1 MKNILV
7 FAMVSLLLIS
17 CGSEDKRELLESLEK
32 QRDDLNNQIDEL
44 RAKLDLE
51 KSNTPDGR
59 MTAVSLSQLTLKPFM
74 HYIKIQGM
82 VESDNNVLIPA
93 RTFGVIKKIFVEKG
107 QEVKKGQLLA
117 AMDGA
122 ILENSLS
129 ELEINMELA
138 KTMYER
144 QKRLWGKKIGSEVQ
158 FLQAKTN
165 KDALEKRM
173 AATREQYMLTKVIA
187 PISGTVDEIMIK
199 EGEAVNPGFGTIRIV
214 KLSDLKITANL
225 SEKYTGRIRRGDSI
239 IVSIPVLSRDFIG
252 IVRSVARVINPKN
265 RTFPIEVS
273 LPKDITRIQPNMLT
287 VLLINDYSN
296 PEAITVPFN
305 IIQKTEFQR
314 FCFAASKDKN
324 DIWTVERRMV
334 EIGLKYSNQ
343 VEILNGLEPG
353 EFVVIKGFQ
362 NLGGNQKVIVSSQ
375 NEN

>member
-1 MKNILV
+1 MKNILI
-7 FAMVSLLLIS
+7 FAMTSLLLMS
-17 CGSEDKRELLESLEK
+17 CGGEDRRELLKSLEK
-32 QRDDLNNQIDEL
+32 QRDDLNIQIDEL
-44 RAKLDLE
+44 RAELDLE
-51 KSNTPDGR
+51 MGNIPNGR
-59 MTAVSLSQLTLKPFM
+59 MTVVSLSQISQKPFM
-74 HYIKIQGM
+74 HHIKIQGI

-93 RTFGVIKKIFVEKG
+93 RTFGVIKKIYVEKG

-122 ILENSLS
+122 ILENSLN

-144 QKRLWGKKIGSEVQ
+144 QKRLWDKKIGSEVQ

-165 KDALEKRM
+165 KEALEKRL

-187 PISGTVDEIMIK
+187 PISGTVDEVMIK
-199 EGEAVNPGFGTIRIV
+199 EGEAVNPGFGAIRIV

-225 SEKYTGRIRRGDSI
+225 SEKYTGRIRVGDSLT
-239 IVSIPVLSRDFIG
+239 VSIPVLNRDFVS
-252 IVRSVARVINPKN
+252 IVRSVSRVINPKN

-273 LPKDITRIQPNMLT
+273 LPKGISEIQPNMLT

-296 PEAITVPFN
+296 PKAITVPFN
-305 IIQKTEFQR
+305 IIQKSEFTR
-314 FCFAASKDKN
+314 FCFVAAQNEN
-324 DIWTVERRMV
+324 DVWTVERRVV
-334 EIGLKYSNQ
+334 ELGLKYGNQ
-343 VEILNGLEPG
+343 VEILNGLESG

-362 NLGGNQKVIVSSQ
+362 NLGGNQQVIVSSQ

>member
-1 MKNILV
+1 
-7 FAMVSLLLIS
+7 
-17 CGSEDKRELLESLEK
+17 
-32 QRDDLNNQIDEL
+32 
-44 RAKLDLE
+44 
-51 KSNTPDGR
+51 
-59 MTAVSLSQLTLKPFM
+59 M

-93 RTFGVIKKIFVEKG
+93 RTFGVIKKIYVKKG
-107 QEVKKGQLLA
+107 QEVKKGQMLA

-122 ILENSLS
+122 IVENSLS

-138 KTMYER
+138 STMYER
-144 QKRLWGKKIGSEVQ
+144 QKRLWDKKIGSEVQ

-165 KDALEKRM
+165 KEALEKRL

-187 PISGTVDEIMIK
+187 PISGTVDEVMIK

-225 SEKYTGRIRRGDSI
+225 SEKYTGNIRVGDSLT
-239 IVSIPVLSRDFIG
+239 VSIPVLNRDFVSV
-252 IVRSVARVINPKN
+252 VRSVARVINPKN

-273 LPKDITRIQPNMLT
+273 LPKGSTEIQPNMLT

-296 PEAITVPFN
+296 PKSITVPFN
-305 IIQKTEFQR
+305 IIQKTEFNR
-314 FCFAASKDKN
+314 FCFVASQNEN
-324 DIWTVERRMV
+324 DIWTVERRKV
-334 EIGLKYSNQ
+334 ELGLKYGDYI
-343 VEILNGLEPG
+343 EILSGLESG

-362 NLGGNQKVIVSSQ
+362 NLAGNQQVMVSSQ